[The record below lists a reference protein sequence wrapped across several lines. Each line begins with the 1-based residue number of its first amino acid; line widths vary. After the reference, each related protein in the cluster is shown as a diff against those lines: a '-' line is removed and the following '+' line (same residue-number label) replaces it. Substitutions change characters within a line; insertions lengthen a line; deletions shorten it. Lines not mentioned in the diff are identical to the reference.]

1 MIVGNGS
8 AGCVLTAR
16 LAEDRKVS
24 LALLETGDPHSPA
37 GSDGDDIEIIAGNC
51 NGKRRDAVIRSKSIT
66 ACGETI
72 RSTLPVEIST
82 KEDKYGNNNP
92 K

>member
-16 LAEDRKVS
+16 LAEDQKVS
-24 LALLETGDPHSPA
+24 VALSWRQVTHTAQLAQN
-37 GSDGDDIEIIAGNC
+37 IEIIAGNC
-51 NGKRRDAVIRSKSIT
+51 NGKRRDALIRSKSIT

-72 RSTLPVEIST
+72 RSTPPVEIST
-82 KEDKYGNNNP
+82 KENKYEKNNP
-92 K
+92 N